1 MKRTILICVLIVGVP
16 LVAYALG
23 LPDRYIEGLFLLF
36 LLIYL
41 VPLAYNKTNSMQNR
55 RYRDD

>member
-1 MKRTILICVLIVGVP
+1 MKPLKIVLICVLIVGIP

-23 LPDRYIEGLFLLF
+23 LPDHYIQAIFLLM

-41 VPLAYNKTNSMQNR
+41 VPLVLKK
-55 RYRDD
+55 

>member
-1 MKRTILICVLIVGVP
+1 MKPVNILLICVLVVGIP

-23 LPDRYIEGLFLLF
+23 LPDHYIEAMFLLM

-41 VPLAYNKTNSMQNR
+41 VPRVLNK
-55 RYRDD
+55 